1 MTTVLTFFKK
11 SSLWIW
17 LAIAIV
23 AIVVAPLL
31 LSGFRLGLLAKYIC
45 LAMVAVGVGLAWGQG
60 GMLTLGQG
68 LFFGL
73 GGYLMAMHL
82 KLADAGPGGVPD
94 FMSLYGN
101 GELPAWWEPFRS
113 PIATL
118 ILILVIPAAVAF
130 LLGWAVFA
138 RRVRGAYFA
147 ILSQALVAAFSL
159 WLVNQGTSTG
169 GFNGITDFKGFFGY
183 SLKDPANKRL
193 LYFIAAAVLIGMV
206 LITRQIMRSR
216 FGELLIAVRDQEN
229 RVRFL
234 GYNPAMIK
242 TLTYTIAAVFAA
254 IGGALFVPIVGIIS
268 PKDVGVTPSII
279 FLAGVVIGGRTT
291 LLGPVLGTI
300 ALRLIETNLSETYPG
315 FWTYFQGALFILVI
329 AFLPQGVATVGPWV
343 KGLVDRYRYRR
354 TRTPAPTR
362 ELPESTDTPQLVGR
376 ASS

>member
-1 MTTVLTFFKK
+1 MKTMLSAYQK

-17 LAIAIV
+17 LAIAVAAV
-23 AIVVAPLL
+23 AIAPLL
-31 LSGFRLGLLAKYIC
+31 LSDFRLSLLAKYMC
-45 LAMVAVGVGLAWGQG
+45 LAMVAVGIGLAWGQG

-73 GGYLMAMHL
+73 GGYMMAMHL
-82 KLADAGPGGVPD
+82 KLTDVGPGGVPD
-94 FMSLYGN
+94 FMMLYGN
-101 GELPAWWEPFRS
+101 GEVPGWWEPFRS
-113 PIATL
+113 PVLTV
-118 ILILVIPAAVAF
+118 ILILVVPAATAF

-169 GFNGITDFKGFFGY
+169 GFNGLTDFKGFFGY
-183 SLKDPANKRL
+183 SLKDPANKRM
-193 LYFIAAAVLIGMV
+193 LYFIAATVLIGMV
-206 LITRQIMRSR
+206 MLTRQIMRSR
-216 FGELLIAVRDQEN
+216 FGELLVAVRDQEN

-234 GYNPAMIK
+234 GYNPAIIK
-242 TLTYTIAAVFAA
+242 TVAYTIAGIFAA

-268 PKDVGVTPSII
+268 PKDVGVTPSIL

-300 ALRLIETNLSETYPG
+300 ALRFVETGLSETYPA

-329 AFLPQGVATVGPWV
+329 TFLPQGVATLGPWL
-343 KGLVDRYRYRR
+343 KRMAERYRYRR
-354 TRTPAPTR
+354 TKKPAPARAAETI
-362 ELPESTDTPQLVGR
+362 ETPQLVGR
-376 ASS
+376 T